1 MVSVLELNL
10 LVSILLCLTAIKE
23 SYRNMIF
30 IYYRRQAEFT
40 PRKLFSYILK
50 NGYLFALGN

>member
-10 LVSILLCLTAIKE
+10 LVTIFLCLSAVKE

-30 IYYRRQAEFT
+30 NYYGPQVEFT
-40 PRKLFSYILK
+40 CRKIFSYILK